1 MSQTK
6 WKIEEIL
13 NENVSSFEIAQ
24 KLKKELREYSSN
36 LKANF
41 EQTGGKDFLSAHTK
55 YIDEILMIIYHV
67 TLREAFGVYMPMK
80 HSIPIGLVALGSYGR
95 EQLCLFSDIDVMIV
109 YDDIEAYNTKALI
122 EKMLYILWDTGLKIG
137 HRVHKVDELLEAAQE
152 DITIKT
158 AILESRYIEGSK
170 ILWTKTQ
177 NAINAIRHD
186 ESTRFIEAK
195 VEERRSKREKF
206 PFSMTPNIKEGV
218 GGFRDANLVF
228 WIAKIIYN
236 VENIK
241 QIPADVID
249 ENEYKEFRI
258 ALEFLFRLRVALHI
272 AANKKEDVLGL
283 EIIPETASLLGYK
296 STPAEHM
303 KFAKKTLQSMGII
316 DLYCTLWVYDMS
328 KISLIKQ
335 SKELLY
341 LPEEKH
347 LTSLAS
353 ILQYLIAKSDD
364 DFYADISIVSKLVRI
379 KKPSTL
385 SKSVFESLKKIF
397 YKPHAYGVIE
407 TIYRAR
413 LLSFFFPPFKKVT
426 DLPQFDGYHQY
437 PVDLHSIKS
446 IWHLENIKDDFIRS
460 LFDALDSDHKAL
472 LKLATLLHDAGKGR
486 SKDHSETGTLLF
498 RSFALKLGFEDAL
511 IKLGEKLILHHILMS
526 KVAQREDLHNER
538 IILDFASKLKDKRSI
553 DMLYV
558 LTYAD
563 ISGVGEERFTPFVN
577 QLLNTLYYNALEA
590 LENRDLL
597 DEASKRNRKI
607 RALKKNRSFLALD
620 ATLQKKIV
628 QIPANLPFLR
638 YSSDAIVE
646 LATKSFG
653 TKEYRYWIS
662 NKDYLSIEIVR
673 ERPINLSYLLA
684 NLSYLDVGNME
695 ISKLFDALKYFKID
709 YISKIDAE
717 DIERVEQIIKDS
729 FDASLK
735 TQIKKPEIHAKE
747 VAINFEYSQSY
758 LSLHINTKNQT
769 GLIAYV
775 ANIIDEYGM
784 DISSAKIQT
793 DKNRVRDLFLIE
805 KNGNFRHNMKLILKK
820 LTEN

>member
-1 MSQTK
+1 LSQTK

-137 HRVHKVDELLEAAQE
+137 HRVHKVDELLEVSKE

-186 ESTRFIEAK
+186 GSEQFIKEK
-195 VEERRSKREKF
+195 IEERRSKREKF

-236 VENIK
+236 VESIK
-241 QIPADVID
+241 QVPADVID

-272 AANKKEDVLGL
+272 TANKKEDVLGL

-296 STPAEHM
+296 NTPAEHM
-303 KFAKKTLQSMGII
+303 KFAKKTLQSMNTI

-328 KISLIKQ
+328 GISLIKQ
-335 SKELLY
+335 TKELLY
-341 LPEEKH
+341 LPQEKN
-347 LTSLAS
+347 LTSLTS
-353 ILQYLIAKSDD
+353 ILQHLIAKSDD

-385 SKSVFESLKKIF
+385 SKSVFESIKKMF

-446 IWHLENIKDDFIRS
+446 VWHLENIKDDFIRS
-460 LFDALDSDHKAL
+460 LFDALDNDHKAL
-472 LKLATLLHDAGKGR
+472 LKLVTLLHDTGKGR
-486 SKDHSETGTLLF
+486 SKDHSETGVLLF
-498 RSFALKLGFEDAL
+498 RSYASKLGFDEML

-538 IILDFASKLKDKRSI
+538 IILDFASKMEDKRSI

-597 DEASKRNRKI
+597 DEASKRSRKI

-620 ATLQKKIV
+620 AALQKKIV

-638 YSSDAIVE
+638 YSSDVIVN
-646 LATKSFG
+646 LAVKSSG
-653 TKEYRYWIS
+653 TKDFRYWIT

-673 ERPINLSYLLA
+673 ETPINLSYLLA

-695 ISKLFDALKYFKID
+695 IAKLFDGLKYFKID

-717 DIERVEQIIKDS
+717 DINRIEKIIENS
-729 FDASLK
+729 FDATLK
-735 TQIKKPEIHAKE
+735 AEIKKPFINTKEI
-747 VAINFEYSQSY
+747 AINFDYSQSY
-758 LSLHINTKNQT
+758 LSMHINTKNQM

-775 ANIIDEYGM
+775 AGIIDEYGM

-793 DKNRVRDLFLIE
+793 NKNRAIDLFLIE

>member
-137 HRVHKVDELLEAAQE
+137 HRVHKVDELLEVSKE

-186 ESTRFIEAK
+186 GSEQFIKEK
-195 VEERRSKREKF
+195 IEERRSKREKF
-206 PFSMTPNIKEGV
+206 PLSMTPNIKEGV

-236 VENIK
+236 VESIK

-272 AANKKEDVLGL
+272 TANKKEDVLGL

-296 STPAEHM
+296 NTPAEHM
-303 KFAKKTLQSMGII
+303 KFAKKTLQSMNTI

-341 LPEEKH
+341 LPQEKN
-347 LTSLAS
+347 LTSLTS
-353 ILQYLIAKSDD
+353 ILQHLIAKSDD

-385 SKSVFESLKKIF
+385 SKSVFESIKKMF
-397 YKPHAYGVIE
+397 YKPHAYGAIE
-407 TIYRAR
+407 TIYRVR

-446 IWHLENIKDDFIRS
+446 VWHLENIKDDFIRS
-460 LFDALDSDHKAL
+460 LFDALDNDHKAL
-472 LKLATLLHDAGKGR
+472 LKLVTLLHDTGKGR
-486 SKDHSETGTLLF
+486 SKDHSETGVLLF
-498 RSFALKLGFEDAL
+498 RSYASKLGFDEML

-538 IILDFASKLKDKRSI
+538 IILDFASKMEDKRSI

-597 DEASKRNRKI
+597 DEASKRSRKI

-620 ATLQKKIV
+620 GALQKKIV

-638 YSSDAIVE
+638 YSSDVIVN
-646 LATKSFG
+646 LAVKSFG
-653 TKEYRYWIS
+653 TKDFRYWIT

-673 ERPINLSYLLA
+673 ETPINLSYLLA

-695 ISKLFDALKYFKID
+695 IAKLFDGLKYFKID

-717 DIERVEQIIKDS
+717 DINRVEKIIENS
-729 FDASLK
+729 FDATLK
-735 TQIKKPEIHAKE
+735 AEIKKPVIYTKEI
-747 VAINFEYSQSY
+747 AINFDYSQSY
-758 LSLHINTKNQT
+758 LSMHINTKNQM

-775 ANIIDEYGM
+775 AGIIDEYGM

-793 DKNRVRDLFLIE
+793 NKNRAIDLFLIE

>member
-1 MSQTK
+1 
-6 WKIEEIL
+6 
-13 NENVSSFEIAQ
+13 
-24 KLKKELREYSSN
+24 
-36 LKANF
+36 
-41 EQTGGKDFLSAHTK
+41 
-55 YIDEILMIIYHV
+55 MIIYHV

-186 ESTRFIEAK
+186 GSEQFIKEK
-195 VEERRSKREKF
+195 IEERRSKREKF

-236 VENIK
+236 VESIK

-272 AANKKEDVLGL
+272 TANKKEDVLGL

-296 STPAEHM
+296 NTPAEHM
-303 KFAKKTLQSMGII
+303 KFAKKTLQSMNTI

-335 SKELLY
+335 TKELLY
-341 LPEEKH
+341 LPQEKN
-347 LTSLAS
+347 LTSLTS
-353 ILQYLIAKSDD
+353 ILQHLIAKSDD
-364 DFYADISIVSKLVRI
+364 DFYADISIVSKLVRL

-385 SKSVFESLKKIF
+385 SKSVFESIKKMF

-460 LFDALDSDHKAL
+460 LFDALDSD
-472 LKLATLLHDAGKGR
+472 
-486 SKDHSETGTLLF
+486 
-498 RSFALKLGFEDAL
+498 
-511 IKLGEKLILHHILMS
+511 
-526 KVAQREDLHNER
+526 
-538 IILDFASKLKDKRSI
+538 
-553 DMLYV
+553 
-558 LTYAD
+558 
-563 ISGVGEERFTPFVN
+563 
-577 QLLNTLYYNALEA
+577 
-590 LENRDLL
+590 
-597 DEASKRNRKI
+597 
-607 RALKKNRSFLALD
+607 
-620 ATLQKKIV
+620 
-628 QIPANLPFLR
+628 
-638 YSSDAIVE
+638 
-646 LATKSFG
+646 
-653 TKEYRYWIS
+653 
-662 NKDYLSIEIVR
+662 
-673 ERPINLSYLLA
+673 
-684 NLSYLDVGNME
+684 
-695 ISKLFDALKYFKID
+695 
-709 YISKIDAE
+709 
-717 DIERVEQIIKDS
+717 
-729 FDASLK
+729 
-735 TQIKKPEIHAKE
+735 
-747 VAINFEYSQSY
+747 
-758 LSLHINTKNQT
+758 
-769 GLIAYV
+769 
-775 ANIIDEYGM
+775 
-784 DISSAKIQT
+784 
-793 DKNRVRDLFLIE
+793 
-805 KNGNFRHNMKLILKK
+805 
-820 LTEN
+820 

>member
-1 MSQTK
+1 
-6 WKIEEIL
+6 
-13 NENVSSFEIAQ
+13 
-24 KLKKELREYSSN
+24 
-36 LKANF
+36 
-41 EQTGGKDFLSAHTK
+41 
-55 YIDEILMIIYHV
+55 
-67 TLREAFGVYMPMK
+67 
-80 HSIPIGLVALGSYGR
+80 
-95 EQLCLFSDIDVMIV
+95 
-109 YDDIEAYNTKALI
+109 
-122 EKMLYILWDTGLKIG
+122 
-137 HRVHKVDELLEAAQE
+137 
-152 DITIKT
+152 
-158 AILESRYIEGSK
+158 
-170 ILWTKTQ
+170 
-177 NAINAIRHD
+177 
-186 ESTRFIEAK
+186 
-195 VEERRSKREKF
+195 
-206 PFSMTPNIKEGV
+206 
-218 GGFRDANLVF
+218 
-228 WIAKIIYN
+228 
-236 VENIK
+236 
-241 QIPADVID
+241 
-249 ENEYKEFRI
+249 
-258 ALEFLFRLRVALHI
+258 
-272 AANKKEDVLGL
+272 
-283 EIIPETASLLGYK
+283 
-296 STPAEHM
+296 
-303 KFAKKTLQSMGII
+303 
-316 DLYCTLWVYDMS
+316 
-328 KISLIKQ
+328 
-335 SKELLY
+335 
-341 LPEEKH
+341 
-347 LTSLAS
+347 
-353 ILQYLIAKSDD
+353 
-364 DFYADISIVSKLVRI
+364 
-379 KKPSTL
+379 
-385 SKSVFESLKKIF
+385 
-397 YKPHAYGVIE
+397 
-407 TIYRAR
+407 
-413 LLSFFFPPFKKVT
+413 
-426 DLPQFDGYHQY
+426 
-437 PVDLHSIKS
+437 
-446 IWHLENIKDDFIRS
+446 
-460 LFDALDSDHKAL
+460 
-472 LKLATLLHDAGKGR
+472 
-486 SKDHSETGTLLF
+486 
-498 RSFALKLGFEDAL
+498 
-511 IKLGEKLILHHILMS
+511 
-526 KVAQREDLHNER
+526 
-538 IILDFASKLKDKRSI
+538 
-553 DMLYV
+553 MLYV

-695 ISKLFDALKYFKID
+695 ISKLFDGLKYFKID